1 MTTFGSGLLLG
12 LALIVPIGAQ
22 NVFVINQSIAVGMP
36 RALAAV
42 AAAGVCDTI
51 LIVAGAAGVSAIL
64 IGVPSLRPIL
74 LLAGALFLLYLGVR
88 SLHAIAPDDDTTADE
103 SLSLRAVATRTASVS
118 LLNPHAIL
126 DTVVVLGAAI
136 ASQATTQ
143 RALFATGT
151 LTASWVWFLA
161 LALAASTARRFLT
174 PQRRMWVDRISGL
187 ILLVFAVRLAIE
199 FAHTVL

>member
-1 MTTFGSGLLLG
+1 MTTFGGGLVLG
-12 LALIVPIGAQ
+12 LALIIPIGAQ

-36 RALAAV
+36 RALVAV

-51 LIVAGAAGVSAIL
+51 LIVAGAAGFSAIL
-64 IGVPSLRPIL
+64 IGVPGLRPLL

-88 SLHAIAPDDDTTADE
+88 SLRAYASDNDATAHE
-103 SLSLRAVATRTASVS
+103 SLSFRGVATRTASVS

-126 DTVVVLGAAI
+126 DTVGVLGVAI
-136 ASQATTQ
+136 AAQESTQ

-161 LALAASTARRFLT
+161 LALTASTARRFLT
-174 PQRRMWVDRISGL
+174 AQGRMWVDRISGL
-187 ILLVFAVRLAIE
+187 ILLAFAAFLAIE

>member
-1 MTTFGSGLLLG
+1 MITFGGGLLLG
-12 LALIVPIGAQ
+12 LALIIPIGAQ
-22 NVFVINQSIAVGMP
+22 NVFVINQSITVGMP

-42 AAAGVCDTI
+42 AAAGVCDSI

-64 IGVPSLRPIL
+64 FGVPGLRPVL

-88 SLHAIAPDDDTTADE
+88 SLRASAPDDDTKAHE

-126 DTVVVLGAAI
+126 DTVGVLGAAI
-136 ASQATTQ
+136 AAQESTQ

-161 LALAASTARRFLT
+161 LAIGASAARRFLT
-174 PQRRMWVDRISGL
+174 AQGRMWVDRISGL
-187 ILLVFAVRLAIE
+187 ILLVFAMFLAIE
-199 FAHTVL
+199 CAHTVL

>member
-1 MTTFGSGLLLG
+1 MTSFSSGLVLG

-51 LIVAGAAGVSAIL
+51 LIIAGAAGASAIL
-64 IGVPSLRPIL
+64 IGVPGLRPIL
-74 LLAGALFLLYLGVR
+74 LLAGALFLVYLGVR
-88 SLHAIAPDDDTTADE
+88 SLRASAPDEHTTTHE

-126 DTVVVLGAAI
+126 DTVGVLGAAI
-136 ASQATTQ
+136 VAQEATQ
-143 RALFATGT
+143 RVLFATGT

-161 LALAASTARRFLT
+161 IALAASAARQLLT
-174 PQRRMWVDRISGL
+174 PRRRVWVDRISGL
-187 ILLVFAVRLAIE
+187 ILLAFAMLLAIE
-199 FAHTVL
+199 FVRAVA